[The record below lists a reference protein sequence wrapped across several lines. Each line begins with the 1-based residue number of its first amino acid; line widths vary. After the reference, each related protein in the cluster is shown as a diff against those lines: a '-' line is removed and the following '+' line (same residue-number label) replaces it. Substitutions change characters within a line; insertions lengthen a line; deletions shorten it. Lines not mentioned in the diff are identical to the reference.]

1 MAITDSGQ
9 ISISEIANEYGAT
22 LSNVSLTTL
31 STNIGLT
38 PQHSIT
44 EFYGKSAGVTIDDLT
59 NTITTDDGG
68 VSLDIKPS
76 DAVYFGNYHFI
87 SDHFRYDKS
96 LFSDDDGITW
106 YTDYPSLFDLK
117 ARFTVAGDYLVAVG
131 RNNVSRY
138 RFGSEPNSTSDTT
151 YFTDLDLYRTRVS
164 TTVSS
169 ERSNAVYY
177 DGYVYYR
184 QGSSVYKYDVSN
196 WNGYFAGSINAS
208 ATSRMPLA
216 VGSDGRMIT
225 IGASG
230 TQCLFIVTDN
240 QFSNSTTIPFP
251 SVSDY
256 NLTSITTFAQ
266 SFILTNGSGTWVF
279 AAPQIINGHTY
290 YAYSTDNGDT
300 WTAIQDHYY
309 DEGVMNYTVGSSQ
322 ASYSGD
328 AGDITSAY
336 FKNNKFYLGYS
347 EELTDLTAGGLI
359 FSSNGTTLTGL
370 KNIGTGAAAISFN
383 GSTMI
388 VAGEDKI
395 LRFT

>member
-9 ISISEIANEYGAT
+9 IRFSDIANEYGVS
-22 LSNVSLTTL
+22 LSNVSLSTL
-31 STNIGLT
+31 STDIGLT
-38 PQHSIT
+38 PQHAIT
-44 EFYGKSAGVTIDDLT
+44 EFYGKSAELTIGDLT
-59 NTITTDDGG
+59 NTITTDTYGS
-68 VSLDIKPS
+68 SLDLLPR

-87 SDHFRYDKS
+87 SDRRISKS
-96 LFSDDDGITW
+96 MYSDDDGITW
-106 YTDYPSLFDLK
+106 TPSGSVFDQN

-138 RFGSEPNSTSDTT
+138 RFTSEPNSTSDTT
-151 YFTDLDLYRTRVS
+151 YYSDLDLYRTRIS

-184 QGSSVYKYDVSN
+184 QGSSVYKYDISN

-208 ATSRMPLA
+208 ALSRMPLA
-216 VGSDGRMIT
+216 LGNDGRMIT
-225 IGASG
+225 IGYSG
-230 TQCLFIVTDN
+230 TQSLFIVSDD

-256 NLTSITTFAQ
+256 PLTTPTYFS
-266 SFILTNGSGTWVF
+266 SSYILTNGSGTWVF
-279 AAPQIINGHTY
+279 AAPSLINGHTY
-290 YAYSTDNGDT
+290 YAYSTDNGDS

-309 DEGVMNYTVGSSQ
+309 DEGVMDYTVGTSQ
-322 ASYSGD
+322 ASYSGN

-336 FKNNKFYLGYS
+336 FTNNKFYLGYS
-347 EELTDLTAGGLI
+347 EGLNDNTAGGLI
-359 FSSNGTTLTGL
+359 FSSNGSTLTGL

-383 GSTMI
+383 GSTVI